1 MGNRSIPTD
10 QILAVVTT
18 KVDDIFDP
26 GRLRRDVDAVA
37 ELGWFADVSAR
48 LESEPGGVR
57 ILYLVV
63 ENPVITEIVVEG
75 NTVIGLPDILR
86 ALNIPTGQ
94 VLNSRRTREGVRAV
108 EKLYESRGY
117 VLARVTDIGLEPAG
131 DGRLRL
137 RIAEGRV
144 EDIVFTGLAKTRPS
158 TARRFVLLKKNDVF
172 NLQRMNADLQRLFES
187 GLFET
192 VEARPRPG
200 STADTVIVEI
210 EVKEALTGQ
219 LGLGIGYSTA
229 AGLIGSIEFSDRNWR
244 GTAQTISLRAERGF
258 TRGPTGQG
266 SKYDFTL
273 SFQDPFLDTQ
283 GTALGINLFQ
293 TSSTQIE
300 VTGGEPTSRYD
311 LDRVGSF
318 IQLSRPLNPH
328 TSVSVR
334 LRSELATVTPLP
346 LTPGGI
352 CPDDCPP
359 PTNFSDG
366 RTVSVT
372 LAGAR
377 DTRDNRIT
385 PTKGSRQTLSLE
397 FALPALG
404 SKFDFQKYY
413 AEYVQYVPLGG
424 RSVIAGRV
432 AGGFGSGFIPL
443 QEEFSLGGATTLRG
457 FQIGRFRGSS
467 LALANVE
474 FRTPL
479 DFIGSFLEGF
489 TGVVFVDGGQTWGA
503 SGNEGFKVDYGVG
516 VAFKSPLGV
525 LRLDYAFGPEGNQL
539 WLNLGHP
546 F

>member
-1 MGNRSIPTD
+1 VGNRSIPTD

-18 KVDDIFDP
+18 KIGDVFDP

-219 LGLGIGYSTA
+219 LAPGGCLLAPVGA
-229 AGLIGSIEFSDRNWR
+229 AAS
-244 GTAQTISLRAERGF
+244 QSL
-258 TRGPTGQG
+258 
-266 SKYDFTL
+266 L
-273 SFQDPFLDTQ
+273 
-283 GTALGINLFQ
+283 
-293 TSSTQIE
+293 
-300 VTGGEPTSRYD
+300 
-311 LDRVGSF
+311 
-318 IQLSRPLNPH
+318 
-328 TSVSVR
+328 R
-334 LRSELATVTPLP
+334 LRKDA
-346 LTPGGI
+346 
-352 CPDDCPP
+352 
-359 PTNFSDG
+359 DG
-366 RTVSVT
+366 NVSHET
-372 LAGAR
+372 LA
-377 DTRDNRIT
+377 
-385 PTKGSRQTLSLE
+385 P
-397 FALPALG
+397 
-404 SKFDFQKYY
+404 
-413 AEYVQYVPLGG
+413 
-424 RSVIAGRV
+424 
-432 AGGFGSGFIPL
+432 
-443 QEEFSLGGATTLRG
+443 
-457 FQIGRFRGSS
+457 
-467 LALANVE
+467 
-474 FRTPL
+474 
-479 DFIGSFLEGF
+479 
-489 TGVVFVDGGQTWGA
+489 VVFVPLL
-503 SGNEGFKVDYGVG
+503 SGMID
-516 VAFKSPLGV
+516 
-525 LRLDYAFGPEGNQL
+525 
-539 WLNLGHP
+539 
-546 F
+546 

>member
-1 MGNRSIPTD
+1 VGNRSIPTD

-18 KVDDIFDP
+18 KVDDVFDP

-300 VTGGEPTSRYD
+300 VT
-311 LDRVGSF
+311 
-318 IQLSRPLNPH
+318 
-328 TSVSVR
+328 
-334 LRSELATVTPLP
+334 ELATVTPLP